1 MRLTELLKTDE
12 VTISCELFPPKQG
25 TQLENYKKIVKEMA
39 DLKPSYISVTYGAT
53 GGTSDYTVELAN
65 EVCNV
70 NHIPALAHL
79 TSAPSRCSVI

>member
-39 DLKPSYISVTYGAT
+39 DLKEKV
-53 GGTSDYTVELAN
+53 
-65 EVCNV
+65 
-70 NHIPALAHL
+70 
-79 TSAPSRCSVI
+79 